1 MIALGWFPTF
11 GCWFAMMRL
20 AYRQAPI
27 ETIDINRRLRS
38 LRRRP
43 LVSPMS
49 RKFERRLAA
58 LEPRLKASAPEIMEI
73 VVRGGLGPGVV
84 PIAIFSGR
92 LWDAAP
98 GEPPEAFRA
107 RAKAA
112 AEAERTPFIVF
123 GWLPNVSQAPAN
135 SDSP

>member
-1 MIALGWFPTF
+1 
-11 GCWFAMMRL
+11 
-20 AYRQAPI
+20 
-27 ETIDINRRLRS
+27 
-38 LRRRP
+38 
-43 LVSPMS
+43 MS

-58 LEPRLKASAPEIMEI
+58 LEQRLKASAPGIMEI
-73 VVRGGLGPGVV
+73 VVRGGLGPGVA

-92 LWDAAP
+92 LWDASP

-123 GWLPNVSQAPAN
+123 GGLPNVSQAPAN